1 MAQNDGPGETTLFIQ
16 KMDGELLGWDHP
28 AARLREALD
37 GEDLVLWA
45 QPVVRL
51 APEPE
56 SDRRAAGSIVMAEV
70 LVRLREVGS
79 RLLPP
84 GDFLPAFEHYGMMV
98 ELDRWVLRQALRR
111 LGAGGGL
118 LAAGGGLLAAG
129 GGLTKLSVNVSS
141 QTIEEPGFGVFVA
154 AQLRMASLA
163 ASALVIE
170 IHENDALDRPG
181 PAQRFA
187 AELKGIGCGLLLDG
201 FARRSMSFEP
211 LRTLRADFVKV
222 DGTLVRNIRRSAGA
236 AAKLKAILRAGALAG
251 VEVIAECVEDD
262 KILSALQLLKMG
274 YAQGFGVGKPQPI
287 DELLKS

>member
-16 KMDGELLGWDHP
+16 KMDGELLGWDRP

-37 GEDLVLWA
+37 GDDLVLWA

-51 APEPE
+51 APDRE

-70 LVRLREVGS
+70 LVRLREEGS

-84 GDFLPAFEHYGMMV
+84 GDFLPAFEHYGMMA

-111 LGAGGGL
+111 LGAGGGV
-118 LAAGGGLLAAG
+118 LAAG

-141 QTIEEPGFGVFVA
+141 QTIEEPGFAVFVA
-154 AQLRMASLA
+154 AQLRIASLDPA
-163 ASALVIE
+163 ALVIE

-181 PAQRFA
+181 AAARFA
-187 AELKGIGCGLLLDG
+187 AELKGVGCRLLLDG
-201 FARRSMSFEP
+201 FARRSVSFEP
-211 LRTLRADFVKV
+211 LKTLRADYVKV

-236 AAKLKAILRAGALAG
+236 AGKLKAILRAGAGAG

-262 KILSALQLLKMG
+262 KILSALQLLKVG
-274 YAQGFGVGKPQPI
+274 YAQGFGVGKPQAI